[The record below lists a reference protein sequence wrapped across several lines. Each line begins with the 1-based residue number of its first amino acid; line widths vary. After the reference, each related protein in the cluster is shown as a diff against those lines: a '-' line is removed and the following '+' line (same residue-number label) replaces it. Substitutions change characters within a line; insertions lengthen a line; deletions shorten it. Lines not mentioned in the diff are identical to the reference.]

1 EASVA
6 RPSWS
11 TVWARRL
18 RPPPA
23 SLSTPAAAS
32 CRQRP
37 FLTGWW
43 LARRPSMS
51 PARTRLGILLSLR
64 STVNILDV
72 NNHAPNITN
81 LPGTWRIAENSSIG
95 SGQVYNLTV
104 QDLDAG
110 QNANVSLTL
119 VSGNDRGWFSIVD
132 GFKLTAASNI
142 DREAPGLAYDSAGN
156 GRVLLVVMATDAGSP
171 TRLSSTGILT
181 VLVGDVNDSP
191 PRFAAG
197 TDNRQY
203 QLAESTSVGS
213 VVVPGFDVLDN
224 DLATT
229 NSFVFSLG
237 VDGNFNET
245 FQITPGGSL
254 KLNKQL
260 SRAAKAQFN
269 LTIYLTDGVFN
280 TSTFITIIV
289 MDSNN
294 NSPVFGSP
302 LYQFFVTE
310 NDRSGVTGQL
320 IGQVQADDPDTG
332 LNGKVVYSVGS
343 PSNHRYLLA
352 ISENGTVTLNGT
364 LDREANAMLVFS
376 IVASD
381 MGVSPRFTTAELR
394 LTILDI
400 NDNQPEF
407 TAPQY
412 VGSVPENSPAGTEVY
427 FLPSLQATDR
437 DADNNSFIEYSIVD
451 SPSLPFVINAS
462 TGSLTVAPGAS
473 LDREAL
479 SSGASF
485 AFTVAAFNS
494 RGQPSTLNRTLVSVV
509 VRLADVNDNAPTF
522 GSGGAGYNFSVSEG
536 AGQFTSVGRVAATDP
551 DAGDNGTVM
560 YFIVS
565 GSDSRFVI
573 NISTG
578 EIQLL
583 YPVDRELKD
592 FYLLNVSAVDRGS
605 PALSSF
611 VGVSVVV
618 TDINDVAPT
627 FQPSASTTF
636 VLTEESMGV
645 RVVGRLNATD
655 ADFGDNGR
663 VTYFLTDSTALATFN
678 LNASDG
684 LLTTVETVRLDR
696 EATPVIRFLA
706 FARDSGAPTSLTGT
720 TEVTVRLSDVND
732 WSPTFSETEYR
743 VYTLEKTPV
752 NSILMVALATDHDEG
767 PNANLTYS
775 VTGNGSDF
783 VSVEVATGFV
793 RLAKQLTLSEL
804 LNRGLVR
811 QNGTGN
817 DTAYTPLVLQLTA
830 FDNPT
835 DDTQPGRN
843 GTAALLIFLNQITDQ
858 LPTFSQVNYQF
869 SLAENSSPGSLVG
882 AVNATL
888 SAGSAFSVRYRL
900 LNSNPLFQVDE
911 VKGNITVRLGAQPDR
926 ENSSQTPY
934 LVITVM
940 AFTDSTPSRQAFS
953 VVLVTLTDVNDNS
966 PQFAAPSYTFAVVEE
981 PARLPFSVGFVSA
994 SDADA
999 GSNAAVFFAILGD
1012 TSGLF
1017 EVDSGTGKITA
1028 VKRLNREA
1036 AARYTFQVVAADGGS
1051 PVRSTTVGV
1060 VVQLEDVNDN
1070 PPSLP
1075 TLVSANVTEGL
1086 PADTLVTMVTASD
1099 PDIGLNATVGF
1110 RLIQTEVPPMFYLQ
1124 PDGAGNVSVKTLGK
1138 LDYATKSLYNL
1149 ILIAYDLGNPSLSS
1163 TATLS
1168 ATVQR
1173 LDRSVPRFDSTFYN
1187 ASLPDN
1193 LAPGTPVFDIP
1204 ASSTGVAFNYSLGS
1218 SGNANGA
1225 FVINSRGR

>member
-1 EASVA
+1 GVGG
-6 RPSWS
+6 PSKL
-11 TVWARRL
+11 VYRVG
-18 RPPPA
+18 PPA
-23 SLSTPAAAS
+23 ASAAGFAVDSSSGVVSTTTV
-32 CRQRP
+32 
-37 FLTGWW
+37 FD
-43 LARRPSMS
+43 
-51 PARTRLGILLSLR
+51 RLVVSQATFNVTCKDTAGH
-64 STVNILDV
+64 TAVAQVKVNILD
-72 NNHAPNITN
+72 HRLRP
-81 LPGTWRIAENSSIG
+81 
-95 SGQVYNLTV
+95 VYNLTV

-197 TDNRQY
+197 TENRQY

-663 VTYFLTDSTALATFN
+663 VTYFLTDSTALATFK

-684 LLTTVETVRLDR
+684 LLTTVETVQFSQSSCS
-696 EATPVIRFLA
+696 E
-706 FARDSGAPTSLTGT
+706 DSGAPTSLTGT

-743 VYTLEKTPV
+743 
-752 NSILMVALATDHDEG
+752 
-767 PNANLTYS
+767 
-775 VTGNGSDF
+775 
-783 VSVEVATGFV
+783 
-793 RLAKQLTLSEL
+793 
-804 LNRGLVR
+804 
-811 QNGTGN
+811 
-817 DTAYTPLVLQLTA
+817 LTA

-835 DDTQPGRN
+835 DDTQPRRN

-900 LNSNPLFQVDE
+900 LNE
-911 VKGNITVRLGAQPDR
+911 VKGNITVRPGAQPDR

-1051 PVRSTTVGV
+1051 PARSTTVGV

-1225 FVINSRGR
+1225 FVINSRG